1 MKEILLK
8 EYNNLKI
15 EQLARIKIRDTLIYI
30 SLSIFGG
37 IFSFSMFGSEDKS
50 IVLLVLPTVS
60 FVLAWT
66 YVVNDEKIS
75 QIGEYIRCRLAPKI
89 KELEEGNP
97 KGIFGWESYH
107 RSDSGRFLRKLT
119 QTAVD
124 VVAFALPS
132 IASLWLYNYKYSDHV
147 TTQNNLVL
155 GLVIWSFVISVLT
168 TYILIFYDYKEKF
181 KNDGKIMQALFGVAV
196 ACIVAVIF

>member
-1 MKEILLK
+1 MKEIILK
-8 EYNNLKI
+8 EYNNLKV

-75 QIGEYIRCRLAPKI
+75 RIGKYIRCRLAPKI
-89 KELEEGNP
+89 KELVEDDP

-107 RSDSGRFLRKLT
+107 RSDARRSLRKLT

-132 IASLWLYNYKYSDHV
+132 IASLWLYSYKYSDHV
-147 TTQNNLVL
+147 TTQSNLVL
-155 GLVIWSFVISVLT
+155 GLVIWSLVISVLT

-181 KNDGKIMQALFGVAV
+181 KNDGKIMQALFWVVV
-196 ACIVAVIF
+196 ACIVAVMF